1 MRVIG
6 GRDAT
11 AVRLLPWTGTG
22 GKPCYVV
29 GNGTGYVSR
38 KADEVE
44 DIQLD
49 MAYELLGHADG
60 LLTEPGA
67 TAPQLHFLASRLSE
81 CLEQVQRI
89 AESRGS
95 RLEALRPQS
104 ERPQSEPPQPHP
116 PHTEPP
122 HTEPPQPR
130 PQPSSETSP

>member
-1 MRVIG
+1 MRVTG
-6 GRDAT
+6 GSDASV
-11 AVRLLPWTGTG
+11 ARLLPWTGTG

-29 GNGTGYVSR
+29 GDGTGYVSR

-60 LLTEPGA
+60 LLAEPGV
-67 TAPQLHFLASRLSE
+67 TAPELHFLASRLSE

-95 RLEALRPQS
+95 RLEAVLPQPEPEPEPQPDPQPQPQPQS
-104 ERPQSEPPQPHP
+104 KSA
-116 PHTEPP
+116 
-122 HTEPPQPR
+122 
-130 PQPSSETSP
+130 TSP